1 VKKRIKTEGIC
12 LRRLNYSDTSQVATF
27 LTPDRG
33 RVPCIAKGIWR
44 APKKGIVSG
53 IDLVT
58 CYRLTL
64 YESRT
69 GALKHLTE
77 HTVIEPFRG
86 LRRAIEPA
94 LCAVYAAELM
104 QNFTAEGE
112 DCRRIYA
119 ALKTAL
125 SAFSTLTGL
134 GKAVLT
140 LEVEALHH
148 YGACP
153 TFDRCCSCN
162 RKIND
167 GKTVLF
173 SAEHGG
179 PLCLKCRG
187 KEHSLTRTNTIP
199 VRGRRLHVL
208 ASIAGGQGWEQ
219 LENNP
224 MEIVALSRL
233 LRFHMRY
240 LTGKELTMW
249 KYLQGRHMSNYL
261 RRVRHTS

>member
-1 VKKRIKTEGIC
+1 
-12 LRRLNYSDTSQVATF
+12 
-27 LTPDRG
+27 
-33 RVPCIAKGIWR
+33 
-44 APKKGIVSG
+44 
-53 IDLVT
+53 
-58 CYRLTL
+58 
-64 YESRT
+64 
-69 GALKHLTE
+69 
-77 HTVIEPFRG
+77 
-86 LRRAIEPA
+86 
-94 LCAVYAAELM
+94 VYAAELM